1 MSELL
6 SNIEQIYGE
15 IEGATDITL
24 GSPFSK
30 IDDCA
35 KENEIALEKIM
46 IKYGLK

>member
-6 SNIEQIYGE
+6 SNMEQIYGE

-35 KENEIALEKIM
+35 KENEFTIKI
-46 IKYGLK
+46 LLP